1 MSGALQRAEAVV
13 EEHVG
18 LRPSPA
24 TELRMASSIQRRA
37 TARGLELDAYV
48 ERLSAEP
55 AERQALLDLVTVQET
70 SFFRDGGQIEA
81 VVRRVIP
88 AASAPIVLWSAGCA
102 TGQEPYSLA
111 MALDEAGVRDW
122 WIVASD
128 LSADACARTRR
139 AWYREHELRGL
150 SHARAGRYL
159 RRVDGGWE
167 IVPELRERVTVVHQ
181 NIATDLPPVG
191 RGACTAVF
199 CRNVFIYLS
208 RDRVRACLDRIHE
221 RLRPDGALFV
231 GGSETLAHDPRF
243 TAVRMGDV
251 FAYTRSRPDAAATVA
266 ADDRRVPDAASVR
279 RSRAQHP
286 AGRRLALVTESA
298 PVAPPLPSGAELRRA
313 GEAAARRGAH
323 AEAAS
328 AFRRAAYVDPDDV
341 AAHLG
346 LGFSLEALGHPD
358 AGRRAFAAAQ
368 VALERADSEDLAIAL
383 EGYGAEAVRVVL
395 AAKLGSPGGGS

>member
-1 MSGALQRAEAVV
+1 MAEAVV
-13 EEHVG
+13 EEQVG

-48 ERLSAEP
+48 ERLRIEP

-70 SFFRDGGQIEA
+70 SFFRDGGQLEA
-81 VVRRVIP
+81 LVRRVVP
-88 AASAPIVLWSAGCA
+88 ASTAPIVVWSAGCA

-139 AWYREHELRGL
+139 AWYREPELRGL
-150 SHARAGRYL
+150 SPARAGRYL

-208 RDRVRACLDRIHE
+208 RDRVRTCLDRIYE
-221 RLRPDGALFV
+221 RLRPNGALFL
-231 GGSETLAHDPRF
+231 GGAETLGHDPRF
-243 TAVRMGDV
+243 AAVRMGDV
-251 FAYTRSRPDAAATVA
+251 FAYTRDEPA
-266 ADDRRVPDAASVR
+266 ADARTIRAVSSVDATGSGRADSVR
-279 RSRAQHP
+279 RARTEHP

-298 PVAPPLPSGAELRRA
+298 PATPPLPTGVELRRA

-323 AEAAS
+323 TEAAS
-328 AFRRAAYVDPDDV
+328 AFRRAVYVDPDDV

-368 VALERADSEDLAIAL
+368 VALDRADNDELVAAL

-395 AAKLGSPGGGS
+395 AAKLGSHGGGS